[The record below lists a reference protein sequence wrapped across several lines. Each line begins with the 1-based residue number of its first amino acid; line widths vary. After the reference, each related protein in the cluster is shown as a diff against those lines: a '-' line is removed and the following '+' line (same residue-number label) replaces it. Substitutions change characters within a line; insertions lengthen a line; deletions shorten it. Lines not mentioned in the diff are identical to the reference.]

1 MNFQALLNSD
11 SFRPEPQPVGSRAEA
26 SSSVPRHHGACSNG
40 SGQKEFSTEAAS
52 VLDEVRR
59 TMELNPQEA
68 RVAALRL
75 VTLLTLPGVAEPTA
89 ACGGL
94 APWQKRKVDR
104 YMRENCE
111 RPVRLETLA
120 KQVLLSVSHFCRA
133 FKESFGDTPHAFII
147 GLRLE
152 RAKKLMLATEEP
164 LSHIAIACGLADQ
177 AHLSKLFRLRL
188 GETPNAWRRRN
199 LTDVEAESRS
209 RRANH
214 IGCHPGNL

>member
-1 MNFQALLNSD
+1 
-11 SFRPEPQPVGSRAEA
+11 
-26 SSSVPRHHGACSNG
+26 
-40 SGQKEFSTEAAS
+40 
-52 VLDEVRR
+52 
-59 TMELNPQEA
+59 
-68 RVAALRL
+68 
-75 VTLLTLPGVAEPTA
+75 
-89 ACGGL
+89 
-94 APWQKRKVDR
+94 
-104 YMRENCE
+104 
-111 RPVRLETLA
+111 VRLETLA